1 MFKKTIALSFL
12 LGLSASIQADYRI
25 IYKSNTLEIPEP
37 TVPETTL
44 LEELEEEVM
53 NLGPDA
59 WYQMSDANVTNG
71 KINSV
76 PDKSGNGNLLY
87 SNSGQELDFIPDF
100 VNGYPVAYSNFDRF
114 QTQLSSKNS
123 TDIVYFSVTKPKDSS
138 TNIYPFSNYS
148 SGTGLFTTINNAHGR
163 PSAGTY
169 IQTSTQTI
177 NTEQFNISGVKA
189 GNGYMTH
196 FLNNNF
202 SNTLNTGGPLVI
214 NTNTTEILGSPNYSS
229 TTSSLQSNGY
239 GAEFILFNK
248 SLSNEEITL
257 VNDYL
262 NEKYNIY

>member
-100 VNGYPVAYSNFDRF
+100 LNGYPVAYSNADKF
-114 QTQLSSKNS
+114 QTQLSPSNAN
-123 TDIVYFSVTKPKDSS
+123 DIVYFSVVKPISTS
-138 TNIYPFSNYS
+138 TNVYPFSNYQS
-148 SGTGLFTTINNAHGR
+148 PSQGIFTTLNNAHGR
-163 PSAGTY
+163 PSGGSY
-169 IQTSTQTI
+169 IQTNGQNI
-177 NTEQFNISGVKA
+177 NKSQFNISGIRA
-189 GNGYMTH
+189 GSGYMTH
-196 FLNNNF
+196 FLNNTY
-202 SNTLNTGGPLVI
+202 SNTLSTGGSLVI
-214 NTNTTEILGSPNYSS
+214 STNTT
-229 TTSSLQSNGY
+229 
-239 GAEFILFNK
+239 
-248 SLSNEEITL
+248 
-257 VNDYL
+257 
-262 NEKYNIY
+262 